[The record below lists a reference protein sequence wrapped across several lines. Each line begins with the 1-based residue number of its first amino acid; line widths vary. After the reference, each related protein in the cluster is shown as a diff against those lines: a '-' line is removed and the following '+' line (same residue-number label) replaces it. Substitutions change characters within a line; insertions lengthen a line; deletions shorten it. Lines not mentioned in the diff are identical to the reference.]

1 MTLPL
6 LPSRFLPA
14 ALILAGAGVAAACT
28 TSTAATSTAATAP
41 FACEIAVDETG
52 RGTTFRG
59 LVQANESL
67 SGSYSL
73 SLAGRGTNI
82 RQGGAFSAS
91 AGETLTL
98 GQSMLS
104 GAAADYDAEL
114 TVTVNGQSYACLS
127 METET

>member
-6 LPSRFLPA
+6 LPRRFLPA

-28 TSTAATSTAATAP
+28 TSTAAPSDAATVP
-41 FACEIAVDETG
+41 FACEIAVDETAA
-52 RGTTFRG
+52 GTTFRG

-67 SGSYSL
+67 SGRYSL
-73 SLAGRGTNI
+73 RLAGRGTDI
-82 RQGGAFSAS
+82 RQGGAFDAR

-104 GAAADYDAEL
+104 GAASAYDAEL
-114 TVTVNGQSYACLS
+114 TITVNGRSHRCDSPGA
-127 METET
+127 ET